1 MKTYKYSEHTKDQD
15 MSIYKFYEVKWTIIL
30 CFIVGGKPLD
40 MKPIA
45 LAGHRY
51 ELACCCIMGKI
62 IRSYFPAWLDF
73 CRLSLIE
80 KRGFCLVVCLPRRQ
94 YFNTKAKA
102 NYFFCSKRSVEI
114 SFWQH
119 CSMITQPPLTYVTSL
134 FLCNRSY
141 FLEWPL
147 SNKQWETRA

>member
-1 MKTYKYSEHTKDQD
+1 M
-15 MSIYKFYEVKWTIIL
+15 KWTIIL

-40 MKPIA
+40 RKPTA
-45 LAGHRY
+45 LAVHRNV
-51 ELACCCIMGKI
+51 LACCCIMGKI

-73 CRLSLIE
+73 SRLSLIE

-94 YFNTKAKA
+94 YFNTKAKT
-102 NYFFCSKRSVEI
+102 NYFFLQQTVSRNL
-114 SFWQH
+114 FLATF
-119 CSMITQPPLTYVTSL
+119 SMTPQLPLTYATSL

-147 SNKQWETRA
+147 SNKQ